1 MVEVKKVTK
10 AQIIEAYKND
20 LTLMAKE
27 NKNLQDMLK
36 KVQEEKAKL
45 YILNNELRKENEHL
59 RLQNI
64 NLLKGRSKI

>member
-1 MVEVKKVTK
+1 MTK

>member
-1 MVEVKKVTK
+1 MTK

-27 NKNLQDMLK
+27 NKKLQDMLK
-36 KVQEEKAKL
+36 EVQEEKAKL
-45 YILNNELRKENEHL
+45 YISNSELRKENEHL